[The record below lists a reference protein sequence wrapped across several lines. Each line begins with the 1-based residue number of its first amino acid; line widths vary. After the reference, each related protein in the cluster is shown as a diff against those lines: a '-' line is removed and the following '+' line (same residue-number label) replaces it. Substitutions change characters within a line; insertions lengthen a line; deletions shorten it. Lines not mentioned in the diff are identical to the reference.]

1 MVIILGPMNKK
12 ENVSRVSPTV
22 LTREEVLSWRHL
34 PSMLVLAASAGAVNA
49 GALGVAERYVSHVT
63 GTLTLI
69 GTDFGEWWLMLEYLL
84 VLVAFIAGAATS
96 VAAVQGRAMRGKQP
110 VPIFPLLGTA
120 LALLVTAAL
129 GEWGYFGAIGGKPEE
144 PGDFAFLSVLGFAM
158 GLLNAT
164 VAGTTA
170 LAVRPTH
177 MTGPTTD
184 FAVALAAAWY
194 AVGEERLTHLKMAGL
209 RGGTIAAFVV
219 GAAVMF
225 PLLHRLGFEAFA
237 LPAALVLFAAERS
250 FAPRPLPRTAEVT
263 P

>member
-1 MVIILGPMNKK
+1 MSNQANL
-12 ENVSRVSPTV
+12 SRVSPTV
-22 LTREEVLSWRHL
+22 LSREEVLSWHHF

-49 GALGVAERYVSHVT
+49 GGLGVAERYVSHVT

-69 GTDFGEWWLMLEYLL
+69 GTDFGEWFLMFEYLL
-84 VLVAFIAGAATS
+84 VLMAFIFGAATS

-120 LALLVTAAL
+120 LALLATAAL
-129 GEWGYFGAIGGKPEE
+129 GEWGYFGEIGGRAEE
-144 PGDFAFLSVLGFAM
+144 TGDFAFLSVLGFAM

-164 VAGTTA
+164 VASSTA

-184 FAVALAAAWY
+184 FAVAMATAWY
-194 AVGEERLTHLKMAGL
+194 SVGEERLAHLKLAGL
-209 RGGTIAAFVV
+209 RGGTIVAFVV

-250 FAPRPLPRTAEVT
+250 FAPKPLNRPAEVT

>member
-1 MVIILGPMNKK
+1 MNTKVSNPGATPTIL
-12 ENVSRVSPTV
+12 S
-22 LTREEVLSWRHL
+22 REEVLSWRHL

-84 VLVAFIAGAATS
+84 VLLSFIAGAATS
-96 VAAVQGRAMRGKQP
+96 VAAVQGRAMRGKKP
-110 VPIFPLLGTA
+110 VPIFPLIGTV
-120 LALLVTAAL
+120 LALLGTAAL
-129 GEWGYFGAIGGKPEE
+129 GEWGYFGEIGGRPEE

-164 VAGTTA
+164 VASSTA
-170 LAVRPTH
+170 VAVRPTH

-184 FAVALAAAWY
+184 FAVALSTAWF
-194 AVGEERLTHLKMAGL
+194 AEGDARKEHLKIAGL
-209 RGGTIAAFVV
+209 RGGTIVAFVV

-250 FAPRPLPRTAEVT
+250 FAPRRAVAQPAEAVS
-263 P
+263 